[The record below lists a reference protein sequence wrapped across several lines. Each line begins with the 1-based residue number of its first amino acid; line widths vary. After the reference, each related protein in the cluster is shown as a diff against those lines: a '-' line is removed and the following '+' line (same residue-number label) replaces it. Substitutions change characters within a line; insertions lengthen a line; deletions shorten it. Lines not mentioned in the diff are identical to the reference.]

1 MTRHD
6 TDARAAALAATPWP
20 SPPGGALHPQA
31 AWNPTGVCP
40 CDECAAGREAADG
53 EHATAP
59 AGQHVRRA
67 DLTTLALVES
77 AARSTRHL
85 AQRLG
90 DLARA
95 LGQSDETEIAGL
107 AAELGPE
114 VQRTW
119 SLLESVEVELT
130 CRGDR

>member
-1 MTRHD
+1 
-6 TDARAAALAATPWP
+6 
-20 SPPGGALHPQA
+20 
-31 AWNPTGVCP
+31 
-40 CDECAAGREAADG
+40 
-53 EHATAP
+53 
-59 AGQHVRRA
+59 VRRA
-67 DLTTLALVES
+67 DLATLALVES

-95 LGQSDETEIAGL
+95 PGRSDETEIEGL

-119 SLLESVEVELT
+119 VLLESVEVELT
-130 CRGDR
+130 CRGGR